1 MSDEAEALLA
11 SGVVERLGQPD
22 GRFWLGSPHGETLAD
37 MSGEYPEHRAAV
49 RQVFDS
55 LEKHG
60 FSAPD
65 AVGHRL
71 VHGGPDHTGPQR
83 IDASLLA
90 ALRRLIRS
98 EEHTSELQ
106 SQFHLV
112 CRLLLEKKKKKK

>member
-37 MSGEYPEHRAAV
+37 MSGEFPEHRAAV

-71 VHGGPDHTGPQR
+71 VHGDPITQGHSGSTRRCSPR
-83 IDASLLA
+83 FAS
-90 ALRRLIRS
+90 
-98 EEHTSELQ
+98 
-106 SQFHLV
+106 
-112 CRLLLEKKKKKK
+112 